1 MPAQD
6 FIKDKYGNAIYS
18 NEPGYQN
25 LLTEQ
30 NARLAAM
37 DAKLNSVAHPQQ
49 DVPVPTRPQ
58 PNPLGDAFSSPSI
71 NPTDKVATTLLAPK
85 EETIPRYEQDSPFEY
100 LQKNIFTP
108 PVNAITTGARGIGN
122 FVSDVGQGIKET
134 ASDVGNWAD
143 QNRVGLGGFATAIG
157 AGLARRD
164 PSEALANYNKSII
177 QNKQQRQEEEKFKMA
192 TDGSHPYNQQFREL
206 FAKMLP
212 DVTAKLGDRFGQMT
226 VQNFKD
232 AGLTDLL
239 DVTQK
244 QIEISKND
252 ASSPISKRT
261 RDMASSQY
269 GIQIPENYSANDVP
283 RFLEAY
289 KTENELK
296 NKRKEIDIKQGKL
309 ELEAG
314 KGFSDKENKENL
326 LKIKQAEELRNQQ
339 MFKPQLQEQE
349 VKAEIAKETKQNQIE
364 TSKENLNKLQF
375 ANNSLDPASELSK
388 KAKNDFMKTNKKY
401 SYLINPNM
409 SHSDIKEIETKVIP
423 DLIKSERTNLTSLQR
438 QAMQSNALKAV
449 QAIRD
454 KNANYRAGLTNKL
467 GYARLGETAQHNRA
481 MEELQ
486 NKKLSDKYADTYISE
501 GELGNQGLTKQTIG
515 KKLEQGAG
523 ARELIRNSNTIM
535 NKIDDVGFRDVA
547 GLTSLSGELQSL
559 YTNIGLDVKQN
570 KALGAYDQGVRDLL
584 SELAKNPTSASA
596 LAKKK
601 MVKGQYK
608 AVIDTINNAYKSKSI
623 QQKWDERVGS
633 PVDYTLKLN
642 RAVKDAD
649 PEAIQEFSDLGYGQ
663 DDLIKAYKN
672 SMPLKTKGGE

>member
-6 FIKDKYGNAIYS
+6 FIKDRYGNTIYA
-18 NEPGYQN
+18 NEPGYQKA
-25 LLTEQ
+25 LIEQ
-30 NARLAAM
+30 NAKLAAM
-37 DAKLNSVAHPQQ
+37 PGINPVAQTQQ
-49 DVPVPTRPQ
+49 ELPVSTTPQ
-58 PNPLGDAFSSPSI
+58 PNPLGGAFSPPSI
-71 NPTDKVATTLLAPK
+71 NQIDKVATTLLSENKQEPSIWDK
-85 EETIPRYEQDSPFEY
+85 VKNDYLSPVGESIGKSTKY
-100 LQKNIFTP
+100 L
-108 PVNAITTGARGIGN
+108 G
-122 FVSDVGQGIKET
+122 DVGQSLYEGAKGT
-134 ASDVGNWAD
+134 ASDIGNWAD

-157 AGLARRD
+157 AGLAKRD
-164 PSEALANYNKSII
+164 AGEALSRYNQSII
-177 QNKQQRQEEEKFKMA
+177 QNKQQKQEEEKFKMA
-192 TDGSHPYNQQFREL
+192 TDSSHPYNQQFREL

-212 DVTAKLGDRFGQMT
+212 DVTAKLGERFGQMT

-252 ASSPISKRT
+252 SNSPISKRT

-269 GIQIPENYSANDVP
+269 GIEIPENYSANDVP

-289 KTENELK
+289 KTQNELT
-296 NKRKEIDIKQGKL
+296 NKREEIGIKKGKL
-309 ELEAG
+309 EVETG
-314 KGFSDKENKENL
+314 KALSDKENKENL

-339 MFKPQLQEQE
+339 MFEPQLKEQK
-349 VKAEIAKETKQNQIE
+349 VKAEVASQTQENQIK
-364 TSKENLNKLQF
+364 TSQENLKKLEF
-375 ANNSLDPASELSK
+375 ANKSLDPASDLSK
-388 KAKNDFMKTNKKY
+388 QAKNNFIKTNKKY
-401 SYLINPNM
+401 SYLIAPDM
-409 SHSDIKEIETKVIP
+409 SYNDIKEIETKVVP
-423 DLIKSERTNLTSLQR
+423 DLIKSEKTNATSLQR
-438 QAMQSNALKAV
+438 QAMQSNAMKTV

-454 KNANYRAGLTNKL
+454 KNANYRAGLINKL

-523 ARELIRNSNTIM
+523 ARELIRNSNIIM
-535 NKIDDVGFRDVA
+535 NKIDDVGFSDVA

-584 SELAKNPTSASA
+584 SELAKNPTSTSA

-642 RAVKDAD
+642 RAVIDND
-649 PEAIQEFSDLGYGQ
+649 PEAMQEFSDLGYET
-663 DDLIKAYKN
+663 DDLLKAYKN
-672 SMPLKTKGGE
+672 SMPLKRKGE